1 MLGKLKK
8 PVPIGDLVVSVTNK
22 EILKQIEELRGK
34 MPNGELTLLKK
45 SVEDLQV
52 DHKELRDS
60 IRDLKK
66 SLLDPDNGV
75 VVRVNKNSEFRRER
89 EDSSEKLSTL
99 FEQVSNMIQWKNSIS
114 KILWILFTAIIGLVI
129 KVLWNV
135 G

>member
-1 MLGKLKK
+1 MA
-8 PVPIGDLVVSVTNK
+8 VTNK
-22 EILKQIEELRGK
+22 EILEQIEELRVK
-34 MPNGELTLLKK
+34 LPNGQLTLLKK

-52 DHKELRDS
+52 DHRELRDA
-60 IRDLKK
+60 IRELKK
-66 SLLDPDNGV
+66 QLLDPDRGV

-99 FEQVSNMIQWKNSIS
+99 FEQVSNIVNWKNSVT
-114 KILWILFTAIIGLVI
+114 KMLWVVFTALIGLVI

>member
-45 SVEDLQV
+45 SVEDLQL

>member
-1 MLGKLKK
+1 MLGKLNK
-8 PVPIGDLVVSVTNK
+8 PVPIGDLVVAVTNK
-22 EILKQIEELRGK
+22 EILEQIEELRGK
-34 MPNGELTLLKK
+34 LPNGQLTLLKK

-52 DHKELRDS
+52 DHRELRDN
-60 IRDLKK
+60 IRELKK
-66 SLLDPDNGV
+66 QLLDPDRGV

-99 FEQVSNMIQWKNSIS
+99 FEQVNQMLNWKNSVT
-114 KILWILFTAIIGLVI
+114 KMLWIVFTAIIGLVI

>member
-45 SVEDLQV
+45 SVEDLQL

-99 FEQVSNMIQWKNSIS
+99 FEQVSNLIQWKNSIS

>member
-1 MLGKLKK
+1 MA
-8 PVPIGDLVVSVTNK
+8 VTNK
-22 EILKQIEELRGK
+22 EILEQIEELRGK
-34 MPNGELTLLKK
+34 LPNGQLTLLKK

-52 DHKELRDS
+52 DHRELRDT
-60 IRDLKK
+60 IRELKK
-66 SLLDPDNGV
+66 QLLDPDKGV

>member
-45 SVEDLQV
+45 SVEDLQLN
-52 DHKELRDS
+52 HKELRDS

>member
-1 MLGKLKK
+1 MA
-8 PVPIGDLVVSVTNK
+8 VTNK
-22 EILKQIEELRGK
+22 EILEQIEELRGK
-34 MPNGELTLLKK
+34 LPNGQLTLLKK

-52 DHKELRDS
+52 DHRELRDT
-60 IRDLKK
+60 IRELKK
-66 SLLDPDNGV
+66 QLLDPDRGV

-99 FEQVSNMIQWKNSIS
+99 FEQVNSLITWKNGIN
-114 KILWILFTAIIGLVI
+114 KILWIVFTSIIGLVI

>member
-1 MLGKLKK
+1 M
-8 PVPIGDLVVSVTNK
+8 IGDLVVAVTNK
-22 EILKQIEELRGK
+22 EILNQIEELRGK
-34 MPNGELTLLKK
+34 LPNGELTLLKK

-52 DHKELRDS
+52 DHKDLRDS

-99 FEQVSNMIQWKNSIS
+99 FEQVSNIVNWKNSVT
-114 KILWILFTAIIGLVI
+114 KMLWVVFTALIGLVI

>member
-1 MLGKLKK
+1 M
-8 PVPIGDLVVSVTNK
+8 IGDLVVAVTNK

-45 SVEDLQV
+45 SVEDLQD

-60 IRDLKK
+60 IRELKK
-66 SLLDPDNGV
+66 QLLDPDKGV
-75 VVRVNKNSEFRRER
+75 IVRVNRNSEFRRER
-89 EDSSEKLSTL
+89 EGSQEKLSTL
-99 FEQVSNMIQWKNSIS
+99 FEQVTQMLNWKNSVT
-114 KILWILFTAIIGLVI
+114 KMLWIVFTAIIGLVI

>member
-1 MLGKLKK
+1 MLGKLRK

-34 MPNGELTLLKK
+34 MPNGSITLLKK

-99 FEQVSNMIQWKNSIS
+99 FEQVSNLIQWKDSIS

>member
-1 MLGKLKK
+1 MA
-8 PVPIGDLVVSVTNK
+8 VTNK
-22 EILKQIEELRGK
+22 EILEQIEELRGK
-34 MPNGELTLLKK
+34 LPNGQLTLLKK

-52 DHKELRDS
+52 DHRELRDT
-60 IRDLKK
+60 IRELKK
-66 SLLDPDNGV
+66 QLLDPDRGV

-99 FEQVSNMIQWKNSIS
+99 FEQVSNLINWKNSIS

>member
-34 MPNGELTLLKK
+34 MPNGSITLLKK

-89 EDSSEKLSTL
+89 EGSQEKLSTL
-99 FEQVSNMIQWKNSIS
+99 FEQVTQMLNWKNSVT
-114 KILWILFTAIIGLVI
+114 KMLWIVFTAIIGLVI

>member
-1 MLGKLKK
+1 MA
-8 PVPIGDLVVSVTNK
+8 VTNK

-45 SVEDLQV
+45 SVEDLQE
-52 DHKELRDS
+52 DHKELRDT

-99 FEQVSNMIQWKNSIS
+99 FEQVTQMLNWKNSVT
-114 KILWILFTAIIGLVI
+114 KMLWIVFTAIIGLVI

>member
-1 MLGKLKK
+1 M
-8 PVPIGDLVVSVTNK
+8 IGDLVVAVTNK

-34 MPNGELTLLKK
+34 LPNGELTLLKK
-45 SVEDLQV
+45 SVEDLQI
-52 DHKELRDS
+52 DHKELRDT

-75 VVRVNKNSEFRRER
+75 VVRVNRNSEFRRER
-89 EDSSEKLSTL
+89 EGSSSKLSTL
-99 FEQVSNMIQWKNSIS
+99 FEQVHQMINWKNSIN
-114 KILWILFTAIIGLVI
+114 KILWVVFTALIGLVI

>member
-1 MLGKLKK
+1 MA
-8 PVPIGDLVVSVTNK
+8 VTNK

-45 SVEDLQV
+45 SVEDLQD

-60 IRDLKK
+60 IRELKK
-66 SLLDPDNGV
+66 QLLDPDKGV
-75 VVRVNKNSEFRRER
+75 IVRVNRNSEFRRER
-89 EDSSEKLSTL
+89 EGSQEKLSTL
-99 FEQVSNMIQWKNSIS
+99 FEQVTQMLNWKNSVT
-114 KILWILFTAIIGLVI
+114 KMLWIVFTAIIGLVI

>member
-1 MLGKLKK
+1 MLGKLRK

-34 MPNGELTLLKK
+34 MPNGSITLLKK
-45 SVEDLQV
+45 SVEDLQL

-99 FEQVSNMIQWKNSIS
+99 FEQVSNLIQWKNSIS
-114 KILWILFTAIIGLVI
+114 KILWILLTAIIGLVI